1 MSMFFSEQD
10 IYLTFLNSRPQIQR
24 FLHQRLHCQETAADL
39 VQDIYLR
46 LMLLKP
52 PPRSETEVRAW
63 LFTVASNLSI
73 DHVRRQKR
81 RGELLDRYLDRPHE
95 ADDSAAPERLMQARD
110 QLDIVQSALAELP
123 DQCAEILFLSRVEGL
138 SHARIAEQLGISC
151 SWVEKQL
158 ARALLH
164 CRKALDRP
172 EH

>member
-1 MSMFFSEQD
+1 MSLFFSEQD
-10 IYLTFLNSRPQIQR
+10 IYLTFLNSRPHIQR
-24 FLHQRLHCQETAADL
+24 FLNQRLHCQETAADL

-73 DHVRRQKR
+73 DHLRRQKR
-81 RGELLDRYLDRPHE
+81 RGELLDRYLEQNE
-95 ADDSAAPERLMQARD
+95 ADDSVAPERLMQARD
-110 QLDIVQSALAELP
+110 QLGIVQTALAELP
-123 DQCAEILFLSRVEGL
+123 DQCAEILFLSRIEGL
-138 SHARIAEQLGISC
+138 SHAQIAENLGISC

-158 ARALLH
+158 AKALLH

-172 EH
+172 ER

>member
-10 IYLTFLNSRPQIQR
+10 IYLTFLNSRPHIQR
-24 FLHQRLHCQETAADL
+24 FLNHRLHCQETAADL

-52 PPRSETEVRAW
+52 PPRNETEVRAW
-63 LFTVASNLSI
+63 LFTVAANLSV
-73 DHVRRQKR
+73 DHLRRQKR
-81 RGELLDRYLDRPHE
+81 RGELLDRYLEPNE
-95 ADDSAAPERLMQARD
+95 ADDAAAPERLVQARD
-110 QLDIVQSALAELP
+110 QLGIVQSALAELP
-123 DQCAEILFLSRVEGL
+123 DQCAEILFFSRVEGL
-138 SHARIAEQLGISC
+138 SHAQIAKNLGISC

-172 EH
+172 ER

>member
-10 IYLTFLNSRPQIQR
+10 IYLTFLNSRPHIQR
-24 FLHQRLHCQETAADL
+24 FLHHRLHCQETAADL

-63 LFTVASNLSI
+63 LFTVAANLSI
-73 DHVRRQKR
+73 DHLRRQKR
-81 RGELLDRYLDRPHE
+81 RGELLDRYLEPNE

-110 QLDIVQSALAELP
+110 QLGIVQSALAELP
-123 DQCAEILFLSRVEGL
+123 DQCAEILFLSRIEGL
-138 SHARIAEQLGISC
+138 SHAQIAENLGISC

-172 EH
+172 ER